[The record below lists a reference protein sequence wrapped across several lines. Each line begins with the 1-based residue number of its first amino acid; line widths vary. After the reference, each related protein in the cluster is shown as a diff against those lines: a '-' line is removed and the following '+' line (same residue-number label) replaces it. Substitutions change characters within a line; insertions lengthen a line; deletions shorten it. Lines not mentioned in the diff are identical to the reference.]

1 MEGSSAATLRPF
13 TASLIP
19 TWLSS
24 VFWMVLMMSAW
35 VVCSVIARVAMSIT
49 RTPSFGSAVDEAPV
63 AASPAME
70 PIIMKNM
77 MILMMPQTAS
87 PQRTART
94 HLMNS
99 FML

>member
-1 MEGSSAATLRPF
+1 MEA
-13 TASLIP
+13 
-19 TWLSS
+19 LS
-24 VFWMVLMMSAW
+24 MKRLKL
-35 VVCSVIARVAMSIT
+35 
-49 RTPSFGSAVDEAPV
+49 
-63 AASPAME
+63 PAME